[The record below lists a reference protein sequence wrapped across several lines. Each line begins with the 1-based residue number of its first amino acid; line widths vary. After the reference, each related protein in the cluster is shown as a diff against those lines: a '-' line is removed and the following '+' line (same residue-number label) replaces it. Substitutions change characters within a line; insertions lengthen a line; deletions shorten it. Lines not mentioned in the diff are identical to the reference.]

1 MSKRVVI
8 YARVSTNEQ
17 NCDRQVAELEQVVKN
32 NNWELVDTYI
42 DKGYS
47 RTTTTRP
54 ELDRMMKDAFVR
66 KFDMVITLELSR
78 LGSSLKHM
86 IEIVDKFKEK
96 KIQLFIVNQQI
107 DTSSATGYMFFSI
120 MTSIA
125 NYERELIS
133 ERVKSGLENARRKGI
148 VLGRKTNLT
157 PEVEEKIIQL
167 KKEGVGYNTLAKR
180 LSVSVKTIRKV
191 LSQVA

>member
-1 MSKRVVI
+1 
-8 YARVSTNEQ
+8 
-17 NCDRQVAELEQVVKN
+17 
-32 NNWELVDTYI
+32 
-42 DKGYS
+42 
-47 RTTTTRP
+47 
-54 ELDRMMKDAFVR
+54 
-66 KFDMVITLELSR
+66 
-78 LGSSLKHM
+78 M

-107 DTSSATGYMFFSI
+107 DTSSAAGSFSI

-133 ERVKSGLENARRKGI
+133 ERVKSGLDNARRKGV
-148 VLGRKTNLT
+148 VLGQRTNLT
-157 PEVEEKIIQL
+157 PEVEEEIIQL

-191 LSQVA
+191 LSQNA